1 MISNSTPNKM
11 MQSLR
16 KCSFP
21 NENLKVDTL
30 PSDARLTDVKTVF
43 IAKTIGIKLIMMSVV
58 KQNFIKSAW
67 L

>member
-30 PSDARLTDVKTVF
+30 PSDGRLNDVKTVF
-43 IAKTIGIKLIMMSVV
+43 IAKKLAS
-58 KQNFIKSAW
+58 N
-67 L
+67 